1 MYTFD
6 HDELFALAGWLNAVS
21 AELDVAR
28 QATEAVLAMAGRQ
41 SRAAAELAAVVI
53 EVESRSGD
61 LSRRALFLADVGS
74 GLWDEALRQRWTLS
88 TLWWD
93 IQTFAGSDNDP
104 QLDAMLQRAVVSE
117 TTLVA
122 ALDGLRPSQVA
133 ALMAGLPIEVGRR
146 LAWRTPAVVAATDGM
161 PLVWRELATRRLM
174 ASEAERLRSALASRP
189 ARLDEPG
196 DRHERGAMQRRL
208 ALLDDWISSDR
219 VFLWFDPAGDGQ
231 LIEVVGD
238 LASAKA
244 VGVFVPGIS
253 SELDSFEMVASQA
266 RSLVAT
272 AEAMNEEIA
281 VVAWLGYD
289 APAGIGFNLE
299 AATTD
304 KALAGAPG
312 LVDFVDGLAAQR
324 PDIPLSVVAHS
335 YGSVVA
341 GWAATYDHLHADRL
355 IIIGSPNLV
364 AADVGALNLPG
375 PAGVFVGEAP
385 HDPVVAVGDLTD
397 GWRDDWSG
405 LGHGYDPGDCDWL
418 ATVFEVQDVGV
429 IDAHTTYTS
438 GQSAETVV
446 RIMVGTGIEDRC
458 DRPVAE
464 LF

>member
-1 MYTFD
+1 MFTFD
-6 HDELFALAGWLNAVS
+6 HDELFALSGWLTAVS
-21 AELDVAR
+21 AELDATR
-28 QATEAVLAMAGRQ
+28 HATEAVLAMAGRQ
-41 SRAAAELAAVVI
+41 SSAAAALGAVVI
-53 EVESRSGD
+53 ECESRSWD

-74 GLWDEALRQRWTLS
+74 SLWDGAWRQRWALS

-104 QLDAMLQRAVVSE
+104 QLDAMLQRAVASE
-117 TTLVA
+117 SALLA
-122 ALDGLRPSQVA
+122 ALEGLTPAQVA

-146 LAWRTPAVVAATDGM
+146 LASRTPAVVAATDGM

-174 ASEAERLRSALASRP
+174 VTEADRLRSALALRP
-189 ARLDEPG
+189 TRLDQPS
-196 DRHERGAMQRRL
+196 DRHERAVMQRRL
-208 ALLDDWISSDR
+208 ALLDDWIFSDR
-219 VFLWFDPAGDGQ
+219 VFVWFDPANDGQ

-244 VGVFVPGIS
+244 IGVFVPGIT

-272 AEAMNEEIA
+272 AEAMNEEVA
-281 VVAWLGYD
+281 VIAWLGYD

-304 KALAGAPG
+304 KAVAGAPR

-341 GWAATYDHLHADRL
+341 GWAAAYDHLHADRL

-364 AADVGALNLPG
+364 AADVEALNLPG
-375 PAGVFVGEAP
+375 SAGVFVGEAP
-385 HDPVVAVGDLTD
+385 HDPVVALGDLTD

-405 LGHGYDPGDCDWL
+405 LGHGYDPGDCDWS

-429 IDAHTTYTS
+429 IEAHTTYTS
-438 GQSAETVV
+438 GQSAESIV
-446 RIMVGTGIEDRC
+446 RIMVGAEIDDRC
-458 DRPVAE
+458 D
-464 LF
+464 

>member
-21 AELDVAR
+21 AELD
-28 QATEAVLAMAGRQ
+28 ATLHETEMVLAMVGRH
-41 SRAAAELAAVVI
+41 SGATAALGAVVI
-53 EVESRSGD
+53 ACDSRSGD
-61 LSRRALFLADVGS
+61 LSRRALFLGGVGR
-74 GLWDEALRQRWTLS
+74 GLWDEAWRQRSALS

-93 IQTFAGSDNDP
+93 IQTFVGSDNDP
-104 QLDAMLQRAVVSE
+104 QLDAMLKGAVESE
-117 TTLVA
+117 TALVA
-122 ALDGLRPSQVA
+122 ALEGLAPSQVA
-133 ALMAGLPIEVGRR
+133 ALMAGLPSEVGRR
-146 LAWRTPAVVAATDGM
+146 LAWRVPAVVAATDGM

-174 ASEAERLRSALASRP
+174 VTEAERLRAAVALRP
-189 ARLDEPG
+189 IQVDEPSG
-196 DRHERGAMQRRL
+196 FHGREAMQRRL
-208 ALLDDWISSDR
+208 ALLDGWIGSDR
-219 VFLWFDPAGDGQ
+219 VFVWFDPSGDGQ

-238 LASAKA
+238 LDSAKA

-253 SELDSFEMVASQA
+253 SELDSFEMVASQV

-272 AEAMNEEIA
+272 AGAMNEEIA

-299 AATTD
+299 AATAD
-304 KALAGAPG
+304 KAVAGVPG

-335 YGSVVA
+335 YGSVLA
-341 GWAATYDHLHADRL
+341 GWAAAYDHLHADRL

-364 AADVGALNLPG
+364 AADAGALTLPG
-375 PAGVFVGEAP
+375 SAGVFVGEAP

-405 LGHGYDPGDCDWL
+405 LGHGYDPGDCDWV

-429 IDAHTTYTS
+429 IDAHMTYTS
-438 GQSAETVV
+438 GQSAETIV
-446 RIMVGTGIEDRC
+446 RIMVGTDVEDRC
-458 DRPVAE
+458 D
-464 LF
+464 